1 MNLEPTRPM
10 GSKPMARG
18 EVERALGERFRAV
31 RRRQKCWLA
40 DLSKALDCS
49 INTIRWHE
57 AGARMMR
64 ADMIVRAAAVMGV
77 EPDELVSGLPLSLS
91 TQQGPTDG
99 NTQNL

>member
-1 MNLEPTRPM
+1 MNLDTTRPM

-64 ADMIVRAAAVMGV
+64 ADMIVRAAAFMGV
-77 EPDELVSGLPLSLS
+77 EPDELVSGLAVPALIN
-91 TQQGPTDG
+91 QGE
-99 NTQNL
+99 TQNGN